1 MTGVHSW
8 CRRIPSIAYRNA
20 SILNQFSLSSRLLSG
35 TALKYS
41 SSGKEKKLFTPG
53 PLSVSLTVRQAALRD
68 LGSRDIEFISTVKFL
83 RSKLLEI
90 AEVSKKYYTAVP
102 VQGSGTFAVEAVFH
116 TAVPKSYGK
125 VLVLEN
131 GAYGKRMGK
140 ICEVLK
146 IPYHMEGFAE
156 DSKVTVERVEQ
167 ILRNDPSFSMVAIV
181 HCETSSGV
189 INPVVEV
196 GQSIKKIKPD
206 CVYFV
211 DAMSSF
217 GAVPLDLESG
227 NIDFLVSSVNK
238 CLQGIPGFSY
248 AIAKIEQLLQ
258 CKGNSRSLSLDLHDQ
273 YDGLEKTGQFRFTP
287 PTHCMLA
294 FCQAIKEFEEEGGVV
309 GRSKRYRENRR
320 ILQEG
325 MNKLG
330 FEEFLSPDHDG
341 YIITSYKFPK
351 DPNFDFK
358 TFYSKLNE
366 KDLVIYPGKVLN
378 ADCFR
383 IGTIGQLF
391 PEDFHKLLACIED
404 VCKDMNIK
412 LPVT

>member
-366 KDLVIYPGKVLN
+366 KDV
-378 ADCFR
+378 
-383 IGTIGQLF
+383 
-391 PEDFHKLLACIED
+391 
-404 VCKDMNIK
+404 
-412 LPVT
+412 

>member
-1 MTGVHSW
+1 MSVVQS
-8 CRRIPSIAYRNA
+8 CCSRIPSIARNV
-20 SILNQFSLSSRLLSG
+20 SVFRVSPSRLLSS
-35 TALKYS
+35 TSVIFS
-41 SSGKEKKLFTPG
+41 SHGKEKKLFTPG

-83 RSKLLEI
+83 RSKLVQI
-90 AEVSKKYYTAVP
+90 AGVSENDFTAVP

-116 TAVPKSYGK
+116 TAVPKPNGK
-125 VLVLEN
+125 ALILEN

-140 ICEVLK
+140 ICEILGV
-146 IPYHMEGFAE
+146 PYRLEGFAE
-156 DSKVTVERVEQ
+156 NSMVDVKKVEQ
-167 ILRNDPSFSMVAIV
+167 ILREDPSFSMVAVV

-189 INPVVEV
+189 INPVEEV
-196 GQSIKKIKPD
+196 GQMVKKHLPN

-217 GAVPLDLESG
+217 GAVPLDLEKARV
-227 NIDFLVSSVNK
+227 DFLVSSVNK

-248 AIAKIEQLLQ
+248 AIARTEQLLQ
-258 CKGNSRSLSLDLHDQ
+258 CKGNSGSLCLDLYDQ

-294 FCQAIKEFEEEGGVV
+294 FCQAIKEFEEEGGID
-309 GRSKRYRENRR
+309 GRADRYKENRR

-325 MNKLG
+325 MKKLG
-330 FEEFLSPDHDG
+330 FEEFLGPEHKG

-351 DPNFDFK
+351 DPHFDFK

-366 KDLVIYPGKVLN
+366 KGLVIYPGKVLN

-391 PEDFHKLLACIED
+391 PEDFHTLLGCIEE
-404 VCKDMNIK
+404 VCREMNIK
-412 LPVT
+412 LPVS